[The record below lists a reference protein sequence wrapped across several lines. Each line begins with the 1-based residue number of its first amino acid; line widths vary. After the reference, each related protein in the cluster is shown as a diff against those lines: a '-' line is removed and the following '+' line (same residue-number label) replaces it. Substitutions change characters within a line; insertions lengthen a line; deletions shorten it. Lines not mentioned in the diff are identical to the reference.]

1 MESTGHSARISTEN
15 AGNDANPMM
24 HKEENRPQNRAP
36 RPVDAVFVG
45 IDVGTTG
52 VRACAVSND
61 GEVLAEGAA
70 PIPSQQQSSSAKHT
84 HEQEPRAWWKAVCEA
99 CGRLLE
105 NLDRTRIKRE
115 QIRTVCV
122 DGTSGTLVCLDRNG
136 EPCRAA
142 IMYNDR
148 RGALQAETLNAL
160 AADYCRTLG
169 YRFAPSFA
177 LVKALWLQENEPECF
192 EQTARFAHQA
202 DFVVERL
209 TDRPAVTDYSNALK
223 TGYDILTEKWPEW
236 MGQLSGIRERL
247 PQVVAP
253 GAPVGVIS
261 TAAARETGLPPKTRG
276 VAGATDGVAA
286 CMASGANRPGDVNVT
301 LGTTLVFKA
310 ITTQIC
316 THPEGLIYSHK
327 LPENLWLP
335 GAASNTGAEWTTALF
350 PNQDYRDLDRLA
362 ADRLPSPSIAY
373 PLVRAG
379 ERFPFRSDQAEQFFL
394 PEPRDLLDKYAACLQ
409 GVALLERLAYEVIE
423 SVAGESSESVFSTG
437 TACSSDVW
445 MQLRANATGKSYHRP
460 EHADSAFGSAIFA
473 AAEYF
478 GGLAA
483 AARRLVRIERV
494 FHPDPAV
501 RGFYERLYATYC
513 DELRKRGYL

>member
-1 MESTGHSARISTEN
+1 MQEN
-15 AGNDANPMM
+15 DVNPMT
-24 HKEENRPQNRAP
+24 HKEENRPQNRVP
-36 RPVDAVFVG
+36 RPIDAVFVG

-70 PIPSQQQSSSAKHT
+70 PIPSQQQSSSMRHT
-84 HEQEPRAWWKAVCEA
+84 HEQDPRAWWRAVCEA

-105 NLDRTRIKRE
+105 NLDRTRVKRE
-115 QIRTVCV
+115 QIHSVCV

-136 EPCRAA
+136 KPCRAA

-148 RGALQAETLNAL
+148 RGAVQAETLNAL
-160 AADYCRTLG
+160 AADHCRTLG

-192 EQTARFAHQA
+192 EDTARFAHQA

-223 TGYDILTEKWPEW
+223 TGYDIVTEKWPEW
-236 MGQLSGIRERL
+236 MDRLSGIRERL

-261 TAAARETGLPPKTRG
+261 TTAARETGLPPKTRV

-286 CMASGANRPGDVNVT
+286 CMASGANRPGDLNVT

-350 PNQDYRDLDRLA
+350 PNQEYREWDRLA

-373 PLVRAG
+373 PLVRSG
-379 ERFPFRSDQAEQFFL
+379 ERFPFRSDQAERFFL
-394 PEPRDLLDKYAACLQ
+394 PEPRDRLDKYAACLQ

-437 TACSSDVW
+437 AACSSDVW
-445 MQLRANATGKSYHRP
+445 MQLRANATGKSYHKP
-460 EHADSAFGSAIFA
+460 EHADSAFGSAIFGA
-473 AAEYF
+473 AQYF